1 MLPLSVDEA
10 SASYQNP
17 GVVIVD
23 DQSVSLSILTE
34 IVKSIRMD
42 IAVSSFNNPAKA
54 LDYVKH
60 TQPDLIITD
69 YMMPEMNGV
78 ELTRQI
84 RQQSGYENIPI
95 IMVTIMN
102 DKAVLHQA
110 LEQGVTDF
118 LHKPFDH
125 NECKARCRNLL
136 SLAMHQNRLRHKS
149 DFLQSKVNE
158 GLEEILI
165 REKETLNRLTRACAY
180 KDCITGEHLMRLGKL
195 SKMLAIELGLQKDSA
210 ELIEIAS
217 PLHDIGKIAIPDS
230 ILMKKGKLT
239 TDEFAVMKTHTT
251 IGYDILKDSPS
262 PYLRTGALIALNHH
276 EKFDG
281 SGYPYGIA
289 GKNIPVE
296 ARIVTL
302 ADVFDSLTN
311 HRPYKKA
318 WPIDETLDYINSEK
332 GYHFDPD
339 CVDALINILD
349 NGDAFDKD
357 KCWKGLELQ

>member
-1 MLPLSVDEA
+1 MLSLSVDEA
-10 SASYQNP
+10 AASYQNP
-17 GVVIVD
+17 YVVIVD

-42 IAVSSFNNPAKA
+42 ISVRSFSQPDKA
-54 LDYVKH
+54 LEQIKQR
-60 TQPDLIITD
+60 QPDLIITD
-69 YMMPEMNGV
+69 YMMPEMNGL
-78 ELTRQI
+78 EFTRQI
-84 RQQSGYENIPI
+84 RLQPACENIPI

-136 SLAMHQNRLRHKS
+136 SLALHQNRLRHRS
-149 DFLQSKVNE
+149 DYLQSKVEE
-158 GLEEILI
+158 GLEEILL
-165 REKETLNRLTRACAY
+165 REKETLNRLTRACTY
-180 KDCITGEHLMRLGKL
+180 KDCITGEHLLRLGKL
-195 SKMLAIELGLQKDSA
+195 SRMLAIELGMTLESA

-230 ILMKKGKLT
+230 ILMKKEKLT
-239 TDEFAVMKTHTT
+239 EAEFAIMKTHTT
-251 IGYDILKDSPS
+251 VGYDILKDSPS
-262 PYLRTGALIALNHH
+262 PYLKAGALIALNHH

-281 SGYPYGIA
+281 SGYPYGIS
-289 GKNIPVE
+289 GNNIPIE

-318 WPIDETLDYINSEK
+318 WPIDETLDYIHTQK
-332 GYHFDPD
+332 GLHFDPD
-339 CVDALINILD
+339 CVDALVNILD
-349 NGDAFDKD
+349 NSDAFDKE
-357 KCWKGLELQ
+357 KCSNSLELQ